1 MKEYADYD
9 GVGLAALVA
18 SGEVN
23 ATELLES
30 AISHAEILNPK
41 LNAINHCLFE
51 HGRAL
56 SATALPTGPF
66 RGVPFLIK
74 DLGSPFIG
82 LPQSKGCNALKNYV
96 SEQHSEMAKRF
107 LDTGLVP
114 FGKTNAPEF
123 GLMGITEPK
132 AFGPTRSPWDL
143 NRTPG
148 GSSGGSAAAVA
159 AGIVP
164 IASAGDGGGS
174 IRIPASCCGLF
185 GLKPSRGRNP
195 LGPSGESWQGAV
207 VEHILSRSV
216 RDSATMLDATHGED
230 IHAPF
235 VVKPPAET
243 YVSLLE
249 QDPAPLKIGFNVNSP
264 VGQTVSSQCID
275 AVTKACGLLSELGH
289 HVEEVKR
296 PYDGLAL
303 AKAYFVLYFGEVAA
317 DIDALEKILGRR
329 VRKDDIETTTRT
341 LGLLGHAFSAK
352 EFSMARKY
360 WHQLA
365 VAMGNFHQSYDL
377 YLTPTLAVLPPCI
390 GDNEPSRSETLLMNV
405 INACGAGGVLKALG
419 IVDKLATESMAK
431 MPFTQVANMT
441 GQPAM
446 SVPLHWS
453 EDNLP
458 VGVQFIAPNGREDIL
473 FRLAA
478 QLERAQPWINK
489 KPPLYAGN
497 SLVEQLNA

>member
-1 MKEYADYD
+1 MIEYADYD
-9 GVGLAALVA
+9 GLGLAALVA
-18 SGEVN
+18 AGEVSP
-23 ATELLES
+23 AELLEAAIKS
-30 AISHAEILNPK
+30 AEALNPQ
-41 LNAINHCLFE
+41 LNAINHALYE

-56 SATALPTGPF
+56 AAKPLPAGPF
-66 RGVPFLIK
+66 HGVPFLIK

-82 LPQSKGCNALKNYV
+82 LPHSKGCSALKDHIAA
-96 SEQHSEMAKRF
+96 EHSEMARRF
-107 LDTGLVP
+107 LNTGVVP

-132 AFGPTRSPWDL
+132 AFGVTRSPWDL
-143 NRTPG
+143 ERTPG

-159 AGIVP
+159 AGIAP

-216 RDSATMLDATHGED
+216 RDSAAMLDATHGDD

-235 VVKPPAET
+235 VVKPPAAS
-243 YVSLLE
+243 YMSLL
-249 QDPAPLKIGFNVNSP
+249 DTAPEKLKVGFSVESP
-264 VGQTVSSQCID
+264 VGQPVAPDCIE
-275 AVTKACGLLSELGH
+275 AVRHTCALLANLGH
-289 HVEEVKR
+289 EVEEVPC

-317 DIDALEKILGRR
+317 DIDALEELLGRR
-329 VRKDDIETTTRT
+329 VSKNDIETTTRT

-352 EFSMARKY
+352 DFSKARKY
-360 WHQLA
+360 WHQL
-365 VAMGNFHQSYDL
+365 VIAMGNFHQSYDL
-377 YLTPTLAVLPPCI
+377 YLTPTIAVLPPLI
-390 GDNEPSRSETLLMNV
+390 GDNEPSRAEAVLMNV
-405 INACGAGGVLKALG
+405 INTLGAGRLLKALG
-419 IVDKLATESMAK
+419 VVDKLATESMAK

-446 SVPLHWS
+446 SVPLYWTA
-453 EDNLP
+453 DNLP

-473 FRLAA
+473 FQLGAE
-478 QLERAQPWINK
+478 LERAQPWINK
-489 KPPLYAGN
+489 KPPLYASGT
-497 SLVEQLNA
+497 